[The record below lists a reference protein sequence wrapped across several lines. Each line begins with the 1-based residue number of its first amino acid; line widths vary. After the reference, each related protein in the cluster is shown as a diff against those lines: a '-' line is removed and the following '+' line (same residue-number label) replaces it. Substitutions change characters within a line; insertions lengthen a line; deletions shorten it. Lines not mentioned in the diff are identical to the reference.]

1 MFKNYFKTA
10 WRNIRKNKLF
20 SAINILGLSI
30 GIATCFIIMLYV
42 QDELSYDRF
51 NVKAERTYRVAFK
64 ANMNGG
70 KILEGNVMPPVAA
83 ALKNDY
89 PEVEEATRLNLNGD
103 TKITY
108 NNKTF
113 KESKLVIVDSNFF
126 SVFTLP
132 FIQGDAKTALMEPH
146 TIVLTKDMVHKYFN
160 TEDPIGKLLKIDNEL
175 FKVTG
180 VIDNIPANCHFHFDF
195 FVSLSNLPYA
205 RDPSWLSSGMF
216 TYIVLKKGYDYKKL
230 EAKFPNMVEKYMGPQ
245 IQQQMGL
252 SLAQFR
258 TKGNELGFILQPL
271 TSIHLYS
278 DTNFELEPGGN
289 ASYVYIFG
297 GIAIFMLIVA
307 CINFINLS
315 TASASKRA
323 KDQC

>member
-1 MFKNYFKTA
+1 MFRNYFIAA

-51 NVKAERTYRVAFK
+51 NEKADRTYRIAFK
-64 ANMNGG
+64 ANINGG

-83 ALKNDY
+83 VLKKDF

-113 KESKLVIVDSNFF
+113 KESKLAIVDSNFF

-132 FIQGDAKTALMEPH
+132 FIKGSSKTALMEPH
-146 TIVLTKDMVHKYFN
+146 NIVLTKDMAQKYFHI
-160 TEDPIGKLLKIDNEL
+160 EEPIGKLLKIDNEV

-180 VIDNIPANCHFHFDF
+180 VIDNIPPNSHFHFDF
-195 FVSLSNLPYA
+195 FVSLSDLPYA
-205 RDPSWLSSGMF
+205 RDPSWMSSGMF

-230 EAKFPNMVEKYMGPQ
+230 EAKFPGMVEKYMGPQ

-252 SLAQFR
+252 SFSQFK

-278 DTNFELEPGGN
+278 ETNFELEPGGN
-289 ASYVYIFG
+289 GNYVYIF
-297 GIAIFMLIVA
+297 L
-307 CINFINLS
+307 
-315 TASASKRA
+315 
-323 KDQC
+323 Q